1 MRSLNERK
9 GEPLLGIFVGGRGSR
24 MGGVQ
29 KALLTTP
36 DGQETLLARTLRV
49 AAEAGVTA
57 VLVGRA
63 ELGTAAPGLVQLAD
77 SESCSGPLAGL
88 VALLEHAGDRPALA
102 VACDMPYVSAVL
114 LRRLAHTQP
123 EAAVLAPRDAATGKW
138 QPLFARYDP
147 RSVSPVLAREIQA
160 GARSFQA
167 VFKALAVE
175 ELTLSSAEE
184 RTLRDWDTPKDLK

>member
-1 MRSLNERK
+1 MTDSTR
-9 GEPLLGIFVGGRGSR
+9 EPVLGIFVGGRGSR

-36 DGQETLLARTLRV
+36 DGRETLLARTRRV
-49 AAEAGVTA
+49 AAEAGLSV

-63 ELGTAAPGLVQLAD
+63 ELGSGGEGLVQLSDAG
-77 SESCSGPLAGL
+77 SCVGPLAGL

-102 VACDMPYVSAVL
+102 LACDMPYVSAAL
-114 LRRLAHTQP
+114 LRRLAQTRP
-123 EAAVLAPRDAATGKW
+123 EAVVLAPRDAATGKW

-147 RSVSPVLAREIQA
+147 RSVSGVLAREIQA

-167 VFKALAVE
+167 VFRALAVE
-175 ELTLSSAEE
+175 ELELSSVEAHS
-184 RTLRDWDTPKDLK
+184 LRDWDTPEDVR